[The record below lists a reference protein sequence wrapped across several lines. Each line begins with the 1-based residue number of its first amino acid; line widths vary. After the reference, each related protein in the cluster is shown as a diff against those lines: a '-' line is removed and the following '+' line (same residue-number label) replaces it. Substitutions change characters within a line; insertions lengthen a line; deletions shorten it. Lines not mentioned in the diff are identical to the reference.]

1 MTHKEFSKEESKE
14 KIKRLIDQFDYDFG
28 GKKNPQMKEAQLEDK
43 YIKPFFSYLNWN
55 IHNEG
60 LEKGR
65 EEFRVQT
72 SQKIKKTTKEPDY
85 ELWLPDKITSKMKR
99 YLFMEAKDPR
109 YDLQKEVKYIRQAY
123 QYAHSTLNLSD
134 HSFNRTRLSLLT
146 DFEEFRLFDCFDPLP
161 LKKNDPNLFNK
172 YVVKPFDFN
181 YKDYEREFNIL
192 WDAFERNNVLN
203 GSLSEFQITDE
214 ELKKNRI
221 APDLRFLD
229 DLRKWRLEFAKS
241 MFKSNK
247 DVTDDFLTAASQVM
261 LNRIIFLKMLTD
273 REIEKDYLTD
283 ILEKI
288 KNEKEEFPIYDS
300 CREIFEKLD
309 KRYNGDIFKK
319 RKEFDYVQ
327 IENKVFTQIIDS
339 LRPEKSI
346 YSLSAMPVEIIGNAY
361 EQFLGEVI
369 VHKGRGLSSEQKP
382 EVQKAGGVYY
392 TPRFIVDY
400 IVENTVGVKLKA
412 CKNPNDVS
420 KIKILDPA
428 CGSGSF
434 LIGAY
439 NYLLDWH
446 NNYYKSKIDKM
457 LKESKS
463 EFDIKKKYR
472 DEIKFYP
479 ITNNDEKSSY
489 IIHLTSKLKKSILQN
504 NIHGVDID
512 ENAVEITRFSL
523 SMKALEDSTREEL
536 YEDVDLFNEKVL
548 PSLDNNIK
556 CGNSLIEDD
565 FYQKGLFESDDY
577 KSIKDFNWKQEFSNI
592 FVNGGFD
599 CVIGNPPYLRI
610 QGLQDNYA
618 PQIDYYINN
627 YKSAVK
633 RFDFYLLFLERGFF
647 LLNSTGVLGY
657 INPHKFTNSDFG
669 SGIRSHFIE
678 NKAISKIISFGN
690 NLIFS
695 QASTYTG
702 LFFLNKEQKDSFQY
716 YEMSDTP
723 YEIIQS
729 YLNNLNDNNFSD
741 ISYDI
746 LTEAPWILSDE
757 ISNKILTKLNK
768 INTTAKD
775 IFSDIMVGIQS
786 GIDDIHILEIIEKKE
801 KTTMCLSTML
811 NDKVEIENDI
821 LKSLLM
827 GSDVKRYQK
836 PKNVHVEIYPYT
848 LNNGKT
854 SIIEEKI
861 LKQKYPLCYSYL
873 YKFKKELKDKRISQ
887 KTNPTYW
894 YSCHRPRKIDKF
906 ETKKILTPEISLG
919 CNMTY
924 DECNFYHNTKV
935 YSIIPNNNYREDI
948 KYWLA
953 ILNSNLMW
961 FFLKT
966 TGYVLRGGYFTFK
979 TKYIEPFPLPTVD
992 FNDVPSKEKHD
1003 FIVNLVD
1010 QRINLQAEI
1019 DSCMQETEK
1028 KMINKRILSVEKQ
1041 LNEAVYQLYQLEKDE
1056 IEEIEKSSVTT

>member
-382 EVQKAGGVYY
+382 EVQKAGG
-392 TPRFIVDY
+392 
-400 IVENTVGVKLKA
+400 
-412 CKNPNDVS
+412 
-420 KIKILDPA
+420 
-428 CGSGSF
+428 
-434 LIGAY
+434 
-439 NYLLDWH
+439 
-446 NNYYKSKIDKM
+446 
-457 LKESKS
+457 
-463 EFDIKKKYR
+463 
-472 DEIKFYP
+472 
-479 ITNNDEKSSY
+479 
-489 IIHLTSKLKKSILQN
+489 
-504 NIHGVDID
+504 
-512 ENAVEITRFSL
+512 NAE
-523 SMKALEDSTREEL
+523 
-536 YEDVDLFNEKVL
+536 
-548 PSLDNNIK
+548 
-556 CGNSLIEDD
+556 
-565 FYQKGLFESDDY
+565 
-577 KSIKDFNWKQEFSNI
+577 
-592 FVNGGFD
+592 
-599 CVIGNPPYLRI
+599 
-610 QGLQDNYA
+610 
-618 PQIDYYINN
+618 
-627 YKSAVK
+627 
-633 RFDFYLLFLERGFF
+633 
-647 LLNSTGVLGY
+647 
-657 INPHKFTNSDFG
+657 
-669 SGIRSHFIE
+669 
-678 NKAISKIISFGN
+678 
-690 NLIFS
+690 
-695 QASTYTG
+695 
-702 LFFLNKEQKDSFQY
+702 
-716 YEMSDTP
+716 
-723 YEIIQS
+723 
-729 YLNNLNDNNFSD
+729 
-741 ISYDI
+741 
-746 LTEAPWILSDE
+746 
-757 ISNKILTKLNK
+757 
-768 INTTAKD
+768 
-775 IFSDIMVGIQS
+775 
-786 GIDDIHILEIIEKKE
+786 
-801 KTTMCLSTML
+801 
-811 NDKVEIENDI
+811 
-821 LKSLLM
+821 
-827 GSDVKRYQK
+827 
-836 PKNVHVEIYPYT
+836 
-848 LNNGKT
+848 
-854 SIIEEKI
+854 
-861 LKQKYPLCYSYL
+861 
-873 YKFKKELKDKRISQ
+873 
-887 KTNPTYW
+887 
-894 YSCHRPRKIDKF
+894 
-906 ETKKILTPEISLG
+906 
-919 CNMTY
+919 
-924 DECNFYHNTKV
+924 
-935 YSIIPNNNYREDI
+935 
-948 KYWLA
+948 
-953 ILNSNLMW
+953 
-961 FFLKT
+961 
-966 TGYVLRGGYFTFK
+966 
-979 TKYIEPFPLPTVD
+979 
-992 FNDVPSKEKHD
+992 
-1003 FIVNLVD
+1003 
-1010 QRINLQAEI
+1010 
-1019 DSCMQETEK
+1019 
-1028 KMINKRILSVEKQ
+1028 
-1041 LNEAVYQLYQLEKDE
+1041 
-1056 IEEIEKSSVTT
+1056 